1 MLFVFLLVGK
11 GVFGTA
17 ISAAAVALSEESRQ
31 TLRVRRASGQRLQQ
45 KKVKLCTARGK
56 SGEAASELRS
66 WISDAQLVLAVPNRT
81 YMSYGRQIDVISLKS
96 KPQLIYDWPSA
107 AAGGPLSP

>member
-1 MLFVFLLVGK
+1 MLAAK

-45 KKVKLCTARGK
+45 KKRNFVLREGKAEKQRPSCVRG
-56 SGEAASELRS
+56 
-66 WISDAQLVLAVPNRT
+66 
-81 YMSYGRQIDVISLKS
+81 
-96 KPQLIYDWPSA
+96 
-107 AAGGPLSP
+107 